1 MKVLPVSTLVLIVGI
16 SSASATTVTETT
28 SDFYLIAGQSS
39 AIAQDG
45 SLTFDKFNPILG
57 TLTSVEMYLS
67 YFFASDIDIVNAGS
81 EAQPASATSTME
93 VNLLGGLGLP
103 LTTTITS
110 ASAPQSTSII
120 VPAGETYSLTHADL
134 YLSSPPYQ
142 LTNFAAVTG
151 IGTFDIDYSLDAG
164 SLIAG
169 ASGTFSITAGLRV
182 LLRYAYD
189 PPEVEQAP
197 IGPALP
203 MLGSALLFLLP
214 LRRRRD

>member
-81 EAQPASATSTME
+81 EAQPASATR
-93 VNLLGGLGLP
+93 V
-103 LTTTITS
+103 S
-110 ASAPQSTSII
+110 ASCSGPVRTSFR
-120 VPAGETYSLTHADL
+120 T
-134 YLSSPPYQ
+134 SS
-142 LTNFAAVTG
+142 ASVT
-151 IGTFDIDYSLDAG
+151 
-164 SLIAG
+164 
-169 ASGTFSITAGLRV
+169 
-182 LLRYAYD
+182 
-189 PPEVEQAP
+189 
-197 IGPALP
+197 
-203 MLGSALLFLLP
+203 
-214 LRRRRD
+214 RRISKS